1 MSKKPNIE
9 KYFNNESLKRKN
21 KSHSHFLSSE
31 DIDSTNDIN
40 SYSELYNNNISEFY
54 SRIDDYEGYFTT
66 QQIESIDYSNFAEH
80 VFFDSALEK
89 VNFAYSNILNYFPYD
104 KSFFE
109 VDQYFKKLS
118 GFERYLLNNKIECST
133 NYFDTEGNYYIE
145 IKDQNG
151 IILDD
156 FKGLPS
162 FKNFNPLGKE
172 FSFDFNLYVNSV
184 NVNNNKFVFC
194 YNENTI
200 ANSNAE
206 NTLISLKIS
215 NINTTD
221 KTCNLNLELRNEQ
234 TTEATVYTCTI
245 QIETDAFVHLNFSIE
260 KFFSG
265 GDIKKRI
272 VVYKNG
278 KKINFIED
286 GSLDQ
291 IKFVDSGS
299 QSGAFYIGKA
309 GSIFSGLIDEFR
321 YYIGKTRSQNKI
333 AEEKNKNVYSEDS
346 LVLYLKFNEPS
357 GEYVNNNLII
367 DSSGKKLHGII
378 NQVDTDYERSGIFNN
393 VQTPLIYE
401 KTSDN
406 PVLFMNY
413 GQNSTNKLELQAEA
427 KFYDLENPNSFWKL
441 LPKNI
446 FIEGSDFDNIGEV
459 YVSNESAES
468 QKVLGESK
476 SINQTLI
483 KIFSIWARF
492 FDELKL
498 YIDSLSEIINLNY
511 DSISSNKK
519 IDGIVLPLALKSMGF
534 DFKEIFSYPINTK
547 LDGKNLT
554 YEKELSS
561 ISIRQ
566 IQNILWKRFL
576 INSQDYVTSKGTKNS
591 LRTIFNSFGLEVDR
605 FVKIRE
611 ITGQNI
617 FNIQNNF
624 YESIVYKDFINF
636 SKINENKETFVYIDN
651 VDGEGNSLNEDN
663 PNRYRRLPN
672 NILNLSSYDNY
683 FDSRLVDINEN
694 WNFECLYR
702 FNPSI
707 IEKLD
712 KDQSLVRFNIAE
724 SMDDIQ
730 RYSLIKSNKTTDVSV
745 ELSEDANKFQGPYI
759 EVYFERKKKNLT
771 KGKIVIKID
780 QMLGYANPNNVSGVY
795 IKDKAT
801 LEIEDVDLMSGQI
814 YLLNVS
820 KKRISAFINKYEFNI
835 SSIGNSSY
843 SSTVRSVSVEL
854 DNKFWKRVDGNP
866 TYNTLQNTHDKRIN
880 ITIGPERYR
889 NEIDGLLSDSDTID
903 TSTNYITNFQGF
915 VSNIR
920 LFNRSLS
927 KEELRLKRKDIEI
940 ISNESIDNLSP
951 SASGLD
957 RTLLNIELKE
967 DINAEYSDAILNSFK
982 NLELYSLT
990 TILDELQGK
999 DNIACYLTCT
1009 KNEYTN
1015 QDLFFRDKISVLRQA
1030 SEIDMPVSH
1039 NNVYINSFEQESYK
1053 DEFLNINK
1061 TGLSQTPPGFVY
1073 NEDLRMYI
1081 DFSMVNFINQDISK
1095 ILIANDFFT
1104 KMLNNTS
1111 NFYEEEY
1118 KSLEVLRQKY
1128 FKRLSSDL
1136 NIDILYQVYKYF
1148 DNILSDLLQEA
1159 VPSKVN
1165 YLGFNFV
1172 YESHLLERNK
1182 YRHKMSNS
1190 RLPVVDVNNYSSYS
1204 VYDKKIRSDDILD
1217 FDEADKSVVR
1227 NKR

>member
-9 KYFNNESLKRKN
+9 KYFNNTSLKRNN
-21 KSHSHFLSSE
+21 KSHSQFLSSE

-40 SYSELYNNNISEFY
+40 SFSELYNNNISEFY
-54 SRIDDYEGYFTT
+54 NRIDDYEGYFTT

-104 KSFFE
+104 KSFFK

-118 GFERYLLNNKIECST
+118 GFEKYLLNNKIECST
-133 NYFDTEGNYYIE
+133 NYFDTEGSHYIE

-162 FKNFNPLGKE
+162 FKNFNPLDKE
-172 FSFDFNLYVNSV
+172 FSFDFNIYVNNASA
-184 NVNNNKFVFC
+184 NNNKFVFY

-215 NINTTD
+215 DINTTD

-245 QIETDAFVHLNFSIE
+245 QIETATFVHLNFSVE

-278 KKINFIED
+278 KKINFAEV

-309 GSIFSGLIDEFR
+309 GNIFNGLIDEFR
-321 YYIGKTRSQNKI
+321 YYIGKSRSQNKI
-333 AEEKNKNVYSEDS
+333 VEEKNKNVYAEDF
-346 LVLYLKFNEPS
+346 LALYLKFNEPP
-357 GEYVNNNLII
+357 GVYVNNNLII

-378 NQVDTDYERSGIFNN
+378 NQVDATYERSGIFND

-413 GQNSTNKLELQAEA
+413 GQNSANKLDLQENA

-459 YVSNESAES
+459 YVSNESADS

-534 DFKEIFSYPINTK
+534 DFKEIFSYPISTK

-554 YEKELSS
+554 YEKAMSS

-636 SKINENKETFVYIDN
+636 SKINENKETFEYIDN
-651 VDGEGNSLNEDN
+651 DN
-663 PNRYRRLPN
+663 NGVPFAANISEKYRRLPN
-672 NILNLSSYDNY
+672 NILNLSSYDNK
-683 FDSRLVDINEN
+683 DSKLIDINKN

-712 KDQSLVRFNIAE
+712 KDQSLVRFNLAE
-724 SMDDIQ
+724 SKSVIQ
-730 RYSLIKSNKTTDVSV
+730 SYSAINSNIKPNKSV
-745 ELSEDANKFQGPYI
+745 HLKEDANKFQGPYI
-759 EVYFERKKKNLT
+759 EVYFERKKKSLK

-780 QMLGYANPNNVSGVY
+780 QMLGYANPDNVGNNY

-814 YLLNVS
+814 HLLNVS

-843 SSTVRSVSVEL
+843 SSTVRSVSAEL
-854 DNKFWKRVDGNP
+854 DNKFYKIDTNNSTS
-866 TYNTLQNTHDKRIN
+866 TYNTLASGDDGHDKRIN

-889 NEIDGLLSDSDTID
+889 NEIEALPETIAVK
-903 TSTNYITNFQGF
+903 NYITNFQGF

-940 ISNESIDNLSP
+940 ISNEGVDNASP

-967 DINAEYSDAILNSFK
+967 DINAKYSNNTLESFK
-982 NLELYSLT
+982 TLELYSA
-990 TILDELQGK
+990 ISDEQQ

-1009 KNEYTN
+1009 KNEYIN

-1136 NIDILYQVYKYF
+1136 NIDMLYQVYKYF
-1148 DNILSDLLQEA
+1148 DNILSDLLREA

-1190 RLPVVDVNNYSSYS
+1190 RLPVVDVNNYSNYR
-1204 VYDKKIRSDDILD
+1204 VYDEKIRPDDILD
-1217 FDEADKSVVR
+1217 FDESDKSVVR

>member
-9 KYFNNESLKRKN
+9 KYFNNQSLKRKN
-21 KSHSHFLSSE
+21 RSHSQFLSSE

-118 GFERYLLNNKIECST
+118 GFEKYLLNNRIECST
-133 NYFDTEGNYYIE
+133 NYFNTKGRYYIE

-162 FKNFNPLGKE
+162 FKNFNPLDRE
-172 FSFDFNLYVNSV
+172 FSFDFNLYVN
-184 NVNNNKFVFC
+184 NDDANDDKFVF
-194 YNENTI
+194 YYDEDTTFND
-200 ANSNAE
+200 NSG

-215 NINTTD
+215 DLNDIN
-221 KTCNLNLELRNEQ
+221 KTCNLNLELKNEETDQ
-234 TTEATVYTCTI
+234 ETSYKCTI
-245 QIETDAFVHLNFSIE
+245 TIETDTFIHLNFSIE

-278 KKINFIED
+278 KKINFAEV

-309 GSIFSGLIDEFR
+309 NSIFSGLIDEFR
-321 YYIGKTRSQNKI
+321 YYIGKSRSQNKI
-333 AEEKNKNVYSEDS
+333 VEEKNKNVYSEDS
-346 LVLYLKFNEPS
+346 LALYLKFNEPP
-357 GEYVNNNLII
+357 GDYDNNNLII

-378 NQVDTDYERSGIFNN
+378 NQVDTVYERSGIFSD

-413 GQNSTNKLELQAEA
+413 GQNSTNKLELQVEA

-459 YVSNESAES
+459 YVSNESADS

-534 DFKEIFSYPINTK
+534 DFKEIFSYPVNTK

-554 YEKELSS
+554 YEKEFSE

-624 YESIVYKDFINF
+624 YESIVYKDFIDF
-636 SKINENKETFVYIDN
+636 SKINTQSEEDFNYTDDPAEAVN
-651 VDGEGNSLNEDN
+651 VSE
-663 PNRYRRLPN
+663 RYRRLPN

-683 FDSRLVDINEN
+683 FNNRLVDINEN

-730 RYSLIKSNKTTDVSV
+730 SHSAIKSNKNDTAVV

-759 EVYFERKKKNLT
+759 EVYFERKKKSLT

-780 QMLGYANPNNVSGVY
+780 QMLGYANPDNVLGVY

-820 KKRISAFINKYEFNI
+820 KKRISAFLNKYEFNI

-854 DNKFWKRVDGNP
+854 DNKFYKIDTSNNNRAS
-866 TYNTLQNTHDKRIN
+866 YNTLASGDDGHDKRIN

-889 NEIDGLLSDSDTID
+889 NEIAALPGSLEEK
-903 TSTNYITNFQGF
+903 NYITNFQGF

-940 ISNESIDNLSP
+940 ISNESIDNASP

-957 RTLLNIELKE
+957 RTMLNIELKE
-967 DINAEYSDAILNSFK
+967 DINAEYSDDTLNSFK

-990 TILDELQGK
+990 TISDESQDK

-1009 KNEYTN
+1009 KNDYTN

-1190 RLPVVDVNNYSSYS
+1190 RLPVVDVNNYSSYN